1 MSVASAIYVRVPR
14 DLLQEFDRAAQMHGL
29 SRSEAIREAMKLYI
43 RYAKA
48 PEVKK
53 LRGIAEAPVSADD
66 LDKYVLPG

>member
-14 DLLQEFDRAAQMHGL
+14 DLLQEFDKAAQLHGL

-43 RYAKA
+43 RFAKA

-53 LRGIAEAPVSADD
+53 LRGIAEADVSPEDI
-66 LDKYVLPG
+66 DKFVLPG